1 MRFLS
6 DSSKYF
12 CRILD
17 SLQRERFLLNLAR
30 SRISPDIMQVIGTV
44 LARYIGRNHEQVTSH
59 KGLER
64 TIRRLHQIK
73 GDRKEHLLYVK
84 NKEFPKNL
92 PNFFS
97 QELENH

>member
-1 MRFLS
+1 M
-6 DSSKYF
+6 
-12 CRILD
+12 
-17 SLQRERFLLNLAR
+17 
-30 SRISPDIMQVIGTV
+30 ISPDIMQVIDKV
-44 LARYIGRNHEQVTSH
+44 LARYIGRNHEQVTSY

-84 NKEFPKNL
+84 NTEFPKNL
-92 PNFFS
+92 PNSFS